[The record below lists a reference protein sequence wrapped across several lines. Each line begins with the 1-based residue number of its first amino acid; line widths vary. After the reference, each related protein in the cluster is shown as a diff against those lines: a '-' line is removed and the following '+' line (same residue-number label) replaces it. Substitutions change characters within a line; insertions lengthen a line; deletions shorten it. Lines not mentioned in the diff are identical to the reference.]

1 MGTLAGSRIVLGVTG
16 GIAAYKAV
24 EVCRRLVDAGAHVVP
39 VLTAGARR
47 MVGETTFSA
56 LASEPART
64 SLWDDPRSPIPHTE
78 LGRSADAVVVAPAT
92 ARLLADYRTGR
103 SGDLLTATLLA
114 TRAPV
119 VVAPAMHAEM
129 WEQPSVQENLEVLV
143 GRGVTVVPPAH
154 GRLAGGDMGMGR
166 MAEPAVIV
174 SAVQAALSGRSG
186 DSEGSDGSRSGG
198 PEGSGGGRSGGS
210 EGEGGSAS
218 GPVRDFEGR
227 RVLVTAGGTREP
239 IDAVR
244 FIGNRSSG
252 RQGGALAEE
261 AAARGAEV
269 VLVTTRPER
278 APAGV
283 RVVPVETAAEMAAAV
298 DSESTAADVVV
309 MAAAV
314 ADFRPAD
321 PAPDKIKKAAGAP
334 EVRLA
339 PTADILA
346 SLGSNGRDGR
356 VVVGFAAETGDLE
369 ANARAKLEAK
379 RLDVIVAN
387 DVSKSGAGF
396 EHDTNEVLVLTAA
409 GGRRHVPLTTKREV
423 AKIVLDTALEMGAR
437 LVGPDADGAAGPGGG
452 WEGP

>member
-1 MGTLAGSRIVLGVTG
+1 MGALAGSRIVLGVTG

-47 MVGETTFSA
+47 MVGEATFSA

-78 LGRSADAVVVAPAT
+78 LGRGADAVVVAPAT

-129 WEQPSVQENLEVLV
+129 WEQPSVQENLEVLA

-154 GRLAGGDMGMGR
+154 GRLAGGDVGMGR
-166 MAEPAVIV
+166 MAEPSVIV
-174 SAVQAALSGRSG
+174 SALQAALGGRSG
-186 DSEGSDGSRSGG
+186 NSEGGSASGPVRGSEGSD
-198 PEGSGGGRSGGS
+198 GGRSGGS
-210 EGEGGSAS
+210 EGGSAS

-278 APAGV
+278 APSGV
-283 RVVPVETAAEMAAAV
+283 RVIPVETAAEMAAAV
-298 DSESTAADVVV
+298 DSEATAADVVV

-321 PAPDKIKKAAGAP
+321 PAPDKIKKNAGVP

-387 DVSKSGAGF
+387 DISQSGAGF

-423 AKIVLDTALEMGAR
+423 AKIVLDTALGQMGAR
-437 LVGPDADGAAGPGGG
+437 TAEPAAAPAGPAGGG
-452 WEGP
+452 EG